1 MKIKFKEW
9 FSTIPPKLSK
19 RTFTSHLNTLNINN
33 NNTAIYD
40 VESRSCNVVDNI
52 DINKR

>member
-9 FSTIPPKLSK
+9 FSTIPPQSSK
-19 RTFTSHLNTLNINN
+19 RTFTSRLNTLNINN
-33 NNTAIYD
+33 RNTAIYD
-40 VESRSCNVVDNI
+40 VESRSRNVVGNI